1 MKKQTYIATNIRSL
15 VREAQ
20 LLYCMTKYDSQK
32 LDNFAYS
39 ESLIGK
45 YLHFPSR

>member
-1 MKKQTYIATNIRSL
+1 MKKQTYIATNMRSL

-20 LLYCMTKYDSQK
+20 LLYRMAKYDNQK
-32 LDNFAYS
+32 LRNFTSS

-45 YLHFPSR
+45 YLYFPS